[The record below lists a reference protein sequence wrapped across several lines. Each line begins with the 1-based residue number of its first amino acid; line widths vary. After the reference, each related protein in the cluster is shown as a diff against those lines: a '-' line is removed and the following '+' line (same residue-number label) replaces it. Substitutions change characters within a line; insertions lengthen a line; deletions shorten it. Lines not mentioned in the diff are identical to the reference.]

1 MRQKRKVRVRLEQT
15 ILKNLIKNETYTRKV
30 LPFLKEEYFS
40 NMEDR
45 LLFKEVAGF
54 VLKYNQQPT
63 FDALEIEV
71 NNIRGTTDD
80 TVKSIAETLKELESD
95 TNSTNENWLIEST
108 EKFCQEK
115 AIYNAITQSLEIMN
129 GKGKL
134 TKGAIPNL
142 LADALG
148 VSFDPNVGHDYL
160 EQADD
165 RFEYYHRQEERLPF
179 DLEFFNK
186 VTKNGVPRKTLNIIM
201 AGVGVG
207 KSLTLCHFASAY
219 IKQGKNVLYISM
231 ELAEQEVAK
240 RIDANVLNVSM
251 DDLMLLSKDMY
262 NDKVNKLKQKTDGK
276 LIVKEYPTAAASTV
290 HFRSL
295 LNELNLKKNFVP
307 DVIMVDY
314 LNICASARIKPGNG
328 VNSYTYIKSIAEELR
343 GLAVEYNVPVWSATQ
358 LTRSGYGSSDP
369 DLTDTSESF
378 GLPATADFFV
388 ALVTNETLEQLNQF
402 SVKQL
407 KNRYADPAK
416 FKKDIIG
423 VDKSKMKL
431 YDVESSAKNIVDTGQ
446 EEVPIMPRKFD
457 GGKSKFKGLK
467 V

>member
-1 MRQKRKVRVRLEQT
+1 MRVRLEQT
-15 ILKNLIKNETYTRKV
+15 IIKNLIRNESYTRKV
-30 LPFLKEEYFS
+30 LPFLKEEYFG
-40 NMEDR
+40 NQEDR

-63 FDALEIEV
+63 FDALEIEI

-80 TVKSIAETLKELESD
+80 TVKNITETLKELEID
-95 TNSTNENWLIEST
+95 TNSTNQDWLLEST

-115 AIYNAITQSLEIMN
+115 AIYNAITSSLEIMN

-134 TKGAIPNL
+134 TKGAIPTL
-142 LADALG
+142 LSDALG

-160 EQADD
+160 EQANE
-165 RFEYYHRQEERLPF
+165 RFEYYHRHEERLPF

-186 VTKNGVPRKTLNIIM
+186 ITKNGVPRKTLNIIM

-207 KSLTLCHFASAY
+207 KSLTLCHFASSY

-231 ELAEQEVAK
+231 ELAEPEVAK

-262 NDKVNKLKQKTDGK
+262 DEKVNKLKQKTDGK

-290 HFRSL
+290 HFRAL

-388 ALVTNETLEQLNQF
+388 ALVTNDQLEQLNQF

-423 VDKSKMKL
+423 VDKTRMKL
-431 YDVESSAKNIVDTGQ
+431 YDVEASAKNIVDTG
-446 EEVPIMPRKFD
+446 ENVSPAPRKFVS
-457 GGKSKFKGLK
+457 GSKFKGLK